1 MSRDLPARP
10 SLDHLRKQAKAVLR
24 SMREHRAEAKLSD
37 AQHAVAREYGFT
49 SWPKLKAHLAALPE
63 RDGAG
68 GGDNGSPSAAGD
80 DGPPL
85 FPRFTEAL
93 RRALFFSRYESFQA
107 GRVRIAPE
115 HLLLGLIRAA
125 GGASRA
131 VLEGAGITLEEAR
144 AALIDPDEPRE
155 ILVEPIEIPFGPS
168 AKAFFA
174 AAAAEAD
181 RLGHA
186 RITTIHLLLALSG
199 AEDAAARF
207 LRARGITSEK
217 ARALAADWDQEMT

>member
-49 SWPKLKAHLAALPE
+49 SWPKLKTHLAALPE
-63 RDGAG
+63 GDGAG
-68 GGDNGSPSAAGD
+68 GGGNGSPPAAGD
-80 DGPPL
+80 DGPPPL
-85 FPRFTEAL
+85 FPRFTDAL
-93 RRALFFSRYESFQA
+93 RRALFFSRYESFHA

-131 VLEGAGITLEEAR
+131 VLEEAGITLEQAR

-155 ILVEPIEIPFGPS
+155 VLVEPIEIPFEPS
-168 AKAFFA
+168 TKAFFA
-174 AAAAEAD
+174 GAAVEAD

-186 RITTIHLLLALSG
+186 RITTIHLLLALAG
-199 AEDAAARF
+199 AEDASARF
-207 LRARGITSEK
+207 LRACGITSEK
-217 ARALAADWDQEMT
+217 ARALAAGWDQE